1 MWALLRGKLWIV
13 YNHWRYKSAAT
24 KLLTL
29 LILAGSL
36 VTVWWGYT
44 YLLQRFAQIS
54 GASAGVQ
61 IGIALVILLFFLVTA
76 VFSLRNNF
84 NSLYQ
89 TSDLNFLRVFPI
101 PSIAIFTVKVL
112 EGGKLALLP
121 ITFGIIVLFSYGKS
135 TYQEPGFYLWAAGL
149 LVGLTLVSTGI
160 SLALVLS
167 AVRFL
172 NPRYLNR
179 LVLIAF
185 MLMISIMILPVMGAN
200 ISTHMTMLVTRW
212 LSRDFAQGLIM
223 PFISGLPIITLLFGT
238 TLIGLCYWLYER
250 SFYYG
255 WASHL
260 YEAVSNLKRTNI
272 YLHPVERWARNI
284 PLLPCRTLV
293 AKEWLLWIRSPRQLL
308 SLFLPLGLVGLLL
321 PLYFVDEPVLRDTI
335 RDTIYI
341 MIPFFF
347 IVHIPL
353 AVTTLSTE
361 MVAKEG
367 RNFALLHVL
376 PLTGS
381 NLLQGKLYSVF
392 LPMLISV
399 ESLVLGIGIFLRLPL
414 EIILVS
420 FLLAVYLVFGFAVSG
435 ITIGSIAATIRASEA
450 GEIDRTNSG
459 PELAVAV
466 VLSLLLTILTILS
479 VVWIL
484 EQWVSTEYLPLWWNN
499 LRNFSFFERFFA
511 RSAWGILVSLHGL
524 WWLLVG
530 IIWKASVLRLEH

>member
-1 MWALLRGKLWIV
+1 MRALIRGKLWIV
-13 YNHWRYKSAAT
+13 YNHWRYESAAT

-29 LILAGSL
+29 LILVGSL

-54 GASAGVQ
+54 GDSAGVQ

-121 ITFGIIVLFSYGKS
+121 IAFGIIMLFSYGKS

-179 LVLIAF
+179 LVLIPF
-185 MLMISIMILPVMGAN
+185 MLIISIMILPVLGAN
-200 ISTHMTMLVTRW
+200 ISADMTMLVTRW
-212 LSRDFAQGLIM
+212 LSRDFAQGLLM
-223 PFISGLPIITLLFGT
+223 PLISGLPVITLLFGT

-255 WASHL
+255 WANHL
-260 YEAVSNLKRTNI
+260 YEVVSNLKRTNI
-272 YLHPVERWARNI
+272 YLHPVERWARSI
-284 PLLPCRTLV
+284 LLLPCRTLV
-293 AKEWLLWIRSPRQLL
+293 AKEWLMWVRSSRQLA

-321 PLYFVDEPVLRDTI
+321 PLYFVDEPVLRV
-335 RDTIYI
+335 TIYI
-341 MIPFFF
+341 MLPFFF
-347 IVHIPL
+347 IIQIPL
-353 AVTTLSTE
+353 VVTTWGTE
-361 MVAKEG
+361 IMAKEG
-367 RNFALLHVL
+367 RNFALLRVL
-376 PLTGS
+376 PLTG
-381 NLLQGKLYSVF
+381 NDLLQGKFYSVL
-392 LPMLISV
+392 LPAIITVGISV
-399 ESLVLGIGIFLRLPL
+399 LGTGLFLRLSL
-414 EIILVS
+414 GIILASLILV
-420 FLLAVYLVFGFAVSG
+420 VYLVFGFAASG
-435 ITIGSIAATIRASEA
+435 IIIGSLAATIRASEA

-530 IIWKASVLRLEH
+530 IIWKVSVLRLEH